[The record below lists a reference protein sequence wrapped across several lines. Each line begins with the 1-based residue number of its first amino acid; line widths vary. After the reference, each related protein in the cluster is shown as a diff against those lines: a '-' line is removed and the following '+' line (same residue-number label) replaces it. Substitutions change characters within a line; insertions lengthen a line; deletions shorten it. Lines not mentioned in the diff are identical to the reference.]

1 MGQSL
6 TLLCLRPKCDEEKPA
21 CKKCT
26 LRHVVCTYPSTSSL
40 VWVNQELVS
49 TGDKEEQGT
58 RDGAS
63 PPQYSPK
70 AQQEKP
76 STSKESTLNLDNIDL
91 IIHWFT
97 KTVHTVNP
105 PTNLAAKE
113 ISQTVILEQARK
125 QPFLLHGLL
134 ALSALHL
141 ADSHSDPEPYTK
153 IATIHHTQGLELYY
167 SILSNINKE
176 NYSASI
182 AFAAITIMYA
192 FGISRPGGTKT
203 SGIGLIDRLSQIFL
217 LSHGWQ
223 SVVDAADGLDRG
235 TGAPIFPAPH
245 SHTGD
250 LPTATEAAFARLN
263 DMNHDRDVAVYTLA
277 ISTLKSVFH
286 DLEMDGD
293 NPHIALQWAHMVP
306 KEFLDLLHKRQNLAL
321 VIVGHYCIVLD
332 ALKEVWWISGWG
344 KNLFGVILTN
354 TDSSYREVL
363 EWPRQMIEFEE
374 GV

>member
-6 TLLCLRPKCDEEKPA
+6 TLLCLRPKCGEEKPS

-26 LRHVVCTYPSTSSL
+26 LRDVVCTYPSTSLIWVHREPPSL
-40 VWVNQELVS
+40 
-49 TGDKEEQGT
+49 TDKEEQGT

-63 PPQYSPK
+63 PPQYSLK
-70 AQQEKP
+70 TQEEKP
-76 STSKESTLNLDNIDL
+76 STIKESTLNLDNIDL

-113 ISQTVILEQARK
+113 ICQTVILEQARK
-125 QPFLLHGLL
+125 HPFLLHGLL

-176 NYSASI
+176 NYPASI
-182 AFAAITIMYA
+182 AFAGITIMYA
-192 FGISRPGGTKT
+192 FGISRPQGTKPP
-203 SGIGLIDRLSQIFL
+203 GIELIDRLSQIFL

-223 SVVDAADGLDRG
+223 SVVNAADGLDRG
-235 TGAPIFPAPH
+235 TGTPIFPAPH
-245 SHTGD
+245 SHTGA

-263 DMNHDRDVAVYTLA
+263 DLNHGRDTAVYTVA
-277 ISTLKSVFH
+277 ISTLKSVFY
-286 DLEMDGD
+286 DLETDRD
-293 NPHIALQWAHMVP
+293 NPHIALQWAHTQP
-306 KEFLDLLHKRQNLAL
+306 KEFLDLLHQRQNLAL
-321 VIVGHYCIVLD
+321 VIVGYYCVVLD
-332 ALKEVWWISGWG
+332 ALKEVWWLNGWG
-344 KNLFGVILTN
+344 KNLFGVILSN
-354 TDSSYREVL
+354 TDPSYRDVL
-363 EWPRQMIEFEE
+363 EWPIQMIGFEE
-374 GV
+374 GE

>member
-6 TLLCLRPKCDEEKPA
+6 TLLCLRSKCDEEKPA

-26 LRHVVCTYPSTSSL
+26 IRDVVCSYPSTSL
-40 VWVNQELVS
+40 IWVNRELPS
-49 TGDKEEQGT
+49 TGGKEEHGT
-58 RDGAS
+58 GDGVS
-63 PPQYSPK
+63 PPQYSPR
-70 AQQEKP
+70 AQEEKR
-76 STSKESTLNLDNIDL
+76 STTNESTLNLDNIDL

-105 PTNLAAKE
+105 PTNLAVKD
-113 ISQTVILEQARK
+113 ICQTVILEQARK
-125 QPFLLHGLL
+125 HPFLLHGLL

-141 ADSHSDPEPYTK
+141 ADSHSEPEPYTK

-176 NYSASI
+176 NYPASI
-182 AFAAITIMYA
+182 AFAGITIMYA
-192 FGISRPGGTKT
+192 FGISRPRGTKS
-203 SGIGLIDRLSQIFL
+203 SGIELIDRLSQIFL

-235 TGAPIFPAPH
+235 TGTPIIPAPH
-245 SHTGD
+245 NHTGA
-250 LPTATEAAFARLN
+250 LPTATESAFARLN
-263 DMNHDRDVAVYTLA
+263 DMNHGRDVAVYTLA

-286 DLEMDGD
+286 ELETERD
-293 NPHIALQWAHMVP
+293 NPHIALQWAHTLP
-306 KEFLDLLHKRQNLAL
+306 KEFLDLLHQRQNLAL

-332 ALKEVWWISGWG
+332 ALKKVWWISGWG

-354 TDSSYREVL
+354 IDLSYRDLL
-363 EWPRQMIEFEE
+363 EWPRQMIGFEE
-374 GV
+374 GM

>member
-1 MGQSL
+1 MGQLL
-6 TLLCLRPKCDEEKPA
+6 TLLCLRPKCDEEKPS

-26 LRHVVCTYPSTSSL
+26 LRDLVCTYPSTSVIWVHREPPSL
-40 VWVNQELVS
+40 
-49 TGDKEEQGT
+49 TDKEEHGT

-63 PPQYSPK
+63 PPQYSLK
-70 AQQEKP
+70 TQEEKP
-76 STSKESTLNLDNIDL
+76 STIKESTLNLDNIDL

-113 ISQTVILEQARK
+113 ICQTVILEQARK
-125 QPFLLHGLL
+125 HPFLLHGLL

-141 ADSHSDPEPYTK
+141 ADSHSDTEPYTK

-182 AFAAITIMYA
+182 AFAGITIMYA
-192 FGISRPGGTKT
+192 FGISRPRGTKPP
-203 SGIGLIDRLSQIFL
+203 GIELIDRLSQIFL

-223 SVVDAADGLDRG
+223 SVVNAADGLDRG
-235 TGAPIFPAPH
+235 TGTPIFPAPH
-245 SHTGD
+245 SHTGA

-263 DMNHDRDVAVYTLA
+263 DMNHGRDTAVYTLA
-277 ISTLKSVFH
+277 ISTLKSVFYN
-286 DLEMDGD
+286 LETDRD
-293 NPHIALQWAHMVP
+293 NPHIALQWAHTLP
-306 KEFLDLLHKRQNLAL
+306 KEFLDLLHQRQNLAL
-321 VIVGHYCIVLD
+321 VIVGYYCVVLD
-332 ALKEVWWISGWG
+332 ALKEVWWLNGWS

-354 TDSSYREVL
+354 TDPSYRDVL
-363 EWPRQMIEFEE
+363 EWPIQMIGFEE
-374 GV
+374 GE

>member
-1 MGQSL
+1 MGQLL
-6 TLLCLRPKCDEEKPA
+6 TLLCLRPKCDEEKPS

-26 LRHVVCTYPSTSSL
+26 LRDVVCTYPSTSVIWVHREPPSL
-40 VWVNQELVS
+40 
-49 TGDKEEQGT
+49 TDKEEHGT

-63 PPQYSPK
+63 PPQYSLK
-70 AQQEKP
+70 TQEEKP
-76 STSKESTLNLDNIDL
+76 STIKESTLNLDNIDL

-113 ISQTVILEQARK
+113 ICQTVILEQARK
-125 QPFLLHGLL
+125 HPFLLHGLL

-192 FGISRPGGTKT
+192 FGISRPRGTKPP
-203 SGIGLIDRLSQIFL
+203 GIELIDRLSQIFL

-223 SVVDAADGLDRG
+223 SVVNAADGLDRG
-235 TGAPIFPAPH
+235 TGTPIFPAPH
-245 SHTGD
+245 SHTGA

-263 DMNHDRDVAVYTLA
+263 DMNHGPDTAVYTLA
-277 ISTLKSVFH
+277 ISTLKSVFY
-286 DLEMDGD
+286 DLETDRD
-293 NPHIALQWAHMVP
+293 NPHIALQWAHTQP
-306 KEFLDLLHKRQNLAL
+306 KEFLDLLHQRQNLAL
-321 VIVGHYCIVLD
+321 VIVGYYCVVLD
-332 ALKEVWWISGWG
+332 ALKEVWWLNGWS
-344 KNLFGVILTN
+344 KNLFGVILSN
-354 TDSSYREVL
+354 TDPSYRDVL
-363 EWPRQMIEFEE
+363 EWPIQMIGFEE
-374 GV
+374 GE